1 MRLHSSNMAPI
12 GEKSAK
18 ASSAEKEND
27 DDEPQNLWTSILSE
41 VSSHS
46 SSKLPSC
53 KSILVLGEDETG
65 KTTLLSRLQGVEDP
79 KKGYGLEYLY
89 LDVRDE
95 DRDDTTRCGVWILAG
110 ENEHEDLLR
119 YALTADNL
127 EHMLVIIAVDMC
139 RPWNIMDSL
148 QKWTQVIR
156 RHVDSLRIPPEKLR
170 ELEQRLVQQFQAY
183 TEPETGQDSS
193 VTRRT
198 SGVTKPTGAED
209 EEAVVL
215 PLGETTLTH
224 NLGVPIVV
232 VVTKSDYVNT
242 LEKEQDYSDE
252 HLDFLQQNVRKF
264 CLNYGAALFYVS
276 VKENKNCD
284 LLNRYLLHRLYDFPF
299 NSAALVVEKDALFVP
314 SGWDNLQKVSILYE
328 NMANIDPEKP
338 YDEVIIK
345 PVVRR
350 LLQDNKE
357 IIAEDEQVF
366 LMKQQ
371 ATIRNAAQGKPG
383 EASPRAADPRAMR
396 TPEKR
401 NPTNAPAASPITTQG
416 KPKQIDPGKPGS
428 ANEGVLANFFNS
440 LLSKKSVNS
449 PAPGSP
455 RTGNGG
461 EKAVRNDAAAE
472 LDRMTRGRKPV
483 AGTAPSSD
491 VS

>member
-12 GEKSAK
+12 GKKSAK
-18 ASSAEKEND
+18 ASSAEREND
-27 DDEPQNLWTSILSE
+27 EDESQNLWTSILSE

-119 YALTADNL
+119 YALTAENL
-127 EHMLVIIAVDMC
+127 EHTLVIIAVDMS

-183 TEPETGQDSS
+183 TEPETGNDPS
-193 VTRRT
+193 VSRRT
-198 SGVTKPTGAED
+198 SGVTKPTGTED
-209 EEAVVL
+209 EEVVVL

-232 VVTKSDYVNT
+232 VVTKSDYVST
-242 LEKEQDYSDE
+242 LEKDQDYSDE
-252 HLDFLQQNVRKF
+252 HLDFLQQNVRKL

-299 NSAALVVEKDALFVP
+299 NSTALVVEKDALFVP
-314 SGWDNLQKVSILYE
+314 SGWDNLQKISILYE
-328 NMANIDPEKP
+328 NMANIDPEKQF
-338 YDEVIIK
+338 DEVIIK

-357 IIAEDEQVF
+357 VVAEDEQVF

-383 EASPRAADPRAMR
+383 QEASPRAQDTRPMR

-401 NPTNAPAASPITTQG
+401 NPSNVPAASPITAQG
-416 KPKQIDPGKPGS
+416 KPKIDPGKPGS

-440 LLSKKSVNS
+440 LLSKKSVSS
-449 PAPGSP
+449 PSPGGP
-455 RTGNGG
+455 RTGG

-472 LDRMTRGRKPV
+472 LHRMTKGNKPV

>member
-1 MRLHSSNMAPI
+1 MRLYSSNMAPI
-12 GEKSAK
+12 GEKSAM
-18 ASSAEKEND
+18 AASAEREND
-27 DDEPQNLWTSILSE
+27 DDESQNLWSTILSE

-65 KTTLLSRLQGVEDP
+65 KTTLLSRLQGIEDP

-95 DRDDTTRCGVWILAG
+95 DRDDTTRCGVWILSG

-119 YALTADNL
+119 YALRADNL
-127 EHMLVIIAVDMC
+127 EHTLVIIAVDMS
-139 RPWNIMDSL
+139 RPWQVMDSL

-156 RHVDSLRIPPEKLR
+156 RHVDSLRIPPEQLR

-183 TEPETGQDSS
+183 TEPESGQDQSA
-193 VTRRT
+193 TRRT
-198 SGVTKPTGAED
+198 STAAQSAATGD
-209 EEAVVL
+209 EETVVL

-232 VVTKSDYVNT
+232 VVTKSDAVSS
-242 LEKEQDYSDE
+242 LEKEQDYRDE
-252 HLDFLQQNVRKF
+252 HLDFLQQHIRKF

-284 LLNRYLLHRLYDFPF
+284 LLNKYLLHRLYDFPF
-299 NSAALVVEKDALFVP
+299 STSALVVEKDALFVP
-314 SGWDNLQKVSILYE
+314 SGWDNLQKISILYE
-328 NMANIDPEKP
+328 NMSNIDPEKP
-338 YDEVIIK
+338 FDEVIVK

-357 IIAEDEQVF
+357 VVAEDEQVF

-371 ATIRNAAQGKPG
+371 AALRNVAQGKAG
-383 EASPRAADPRAMR
+383 EAGQRPPDRGMR

-401 NPTNAPAASPITTQG
+401 NVQNVANVSPITPQG
-416 KPKQIDPGKPGS
+416 KTKIDPGKPGS

-440 LLSKKSVNS
+440 LLSKKSV
-449 PAPGSP
+449 GSP
-455 RTGNGG
+455 SPGGPKTGGD
-461 EKAVRNDAAAE
+461 KAVRNDAAAE
-472 LDRMTRGRKPV
+472 LDRMTRVKKGV
-483 AGTAPSSD
+483 AGTAPSPD